1 MFIETHSVHIN
12 CHTLRKA
19 HHSVAGTEYPRT
31 LSAIPFAYQ
40 RTLSSSNTRSKRPN
54 GGQLTPC
61 TQQNAFGLLVNIL
74 GNPSVDF
81 RRLSDRL
88 KQHKL
93 KTKDSDERPK
103 RKTQTKD
110 SNHQTTSSTQRT
122 PREQPDRRTAQ
133 YQRPDYGLAWLSKTQ
148 GKLLRPMRPLQKW
161 TTSESDQH

>member
-12 CHTLRKA
+12 RHTLRKA
-19 HHSVAGTEYPRT
+19 HHSVAGIEYPRT

-40 RTLSSSNTRSKRPN
+40 RTLSSSNTRSKRPS

-93 KTKDSDERPK
+93 KTKDSDERLK

-110 SNHQTTSSTQRT
+110 PNERLKPPNDKQHTTNSSRT
-122 PREQPDRRTAQ
+122 ARSPDRSISAAR
-133 YQRPDYGLAWLSKTQ
+133 
-148 GKLLRPMRPLQKW
+148 LRPCVAFEDTRQITLANAPFPKVDHQ
-161 TTSESDQH
+161 